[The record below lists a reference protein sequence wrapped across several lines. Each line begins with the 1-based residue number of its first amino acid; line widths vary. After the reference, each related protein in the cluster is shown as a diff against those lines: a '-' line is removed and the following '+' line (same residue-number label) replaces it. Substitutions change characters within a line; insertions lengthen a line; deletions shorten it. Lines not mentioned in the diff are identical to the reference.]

1 MSPVFVFLVALGSVS
16 FLLWALSFDAL
27 LRRVHADHH
36 DLWVSL
42 GTPPGWLWSPPDTD
56 WLKGAMARQRLV
68 SDTWIYKP
76 SWIDADPVLRRLW
89 WRMFILAMICFAM
102 PILLMIYAATH
113 PIERA

>member
-1 MSPVFVFLVALGSVS
+1 MSPILILLVVLGGIS

-27 LRRVHADHH
+27 LRKIYAEHH

-42 GTPPGWLWSPPDTD
+42 GSPPGWLWCPPDAD
-56 WLKGAMARQRLV
+56 CLKGTMARQSFV
-68 SDTWIYKP
+68 TDTWIYRP
-76 SWIDADPVLRRLW
+76 TWIGANPVLRRLW
-89 WRMFILAMICFAM
+89 CRMFIFAMICFTM